1 MKIFTSI
8 WMVIVFAVVLT
19 GVRIDNSDTVKI
31 LRYKTWDHFQQVHPR
46 QEVSDQIVV
55 VNITES
61 DIKKYGQ
68 WPWPRHILGIF
79 HSNLSEAG
87 AILVNYNILFA
98 EQDRMSGT
106 EYLKSM
112 PIINLEL
119 REQLGKVLLDTDA
132 VFSAVMKQ
140 YGNAVLMMSV
150 KNKKDNTIVRTTQ
163 IIQKGDAI
171 PWLYNYAG
179 IVPPHTKVT
188 AGSTAI
194 GVNVT
199 SPEPDAVVRKMP
211 MLIRVGDKI
220 YPSMILENI
229 RLINKSKRIK
239 VISKQH
245 GIDQILVKKDAGIP
259 VNHNAEM
266 YINYA
271 EPTDYTQLTADEVFS
286 NEHKDK
292 LAGKIVVVGLDAA
305 GLSVLKYTPHG
316 LTTDQMITAQS
327 LDTTMTGKYLFR
339 LAQADAYEIVF
350 MAFLLLL
357 LILVLPRTSVLLAV
371 PLLIFI
377 EGGVAYA
384 SFVAYANKGFLI
396 DPSFIMLSVFL
407 VWSHSVYNNFAT
419 QSRLKQQIKR
429 QFGSYLSP
437 DMVAQLQKDPGLLK
451 LGGDSREL
459 SIMFTDVRGFTAIS
473 EHYGRDVQG
482 LTRIMNRYM
491 TAMTREILAN
501 KGTID
506 KYIGD
511 AQMAFWNAP
520 LKDTDHAENSVNT
533 AIKMLESLRQFNE
546 EVIKEGVPAFGMGMG
561 INTAEVVVGNMG
573 SDQRFDYTCLG
584 DGVNLAAR
592 LEGQSK
598 TYGVLI
604 VLGPET
610 ARQVRN
616 SIDVFELDCIA
627 VKGKKIGV
635 NIYTVAKETEHHR
648 HFLESYYEGDWPEA
662 IKRLDTAVT
671 IHPEMKQY
679 YANMRD
685 RLESGKPADW
695 DGIHKATTK

>member
-8 WMVIVFAVVLT
+8 WMVIVFAIVLT
-19 GVRIDNSDTVKI
+19 GIRIDNSDTVKT
-31 LRYKTWDHFQQVHPR
+31 LRYKTWDHFQYVHPR
-46 QEVSDQIVV
+46 QEVSDKIVV

-119 REQLGKVLLDTDA
+119 REQLGKVLLDTDS

-150 KNKKDNTIVRTTQ
+150 KNEKDNIIARTTQ

-179 IVPPHTKVT
+179 IVPPHAKIA

-286 NEHKDK
+286 NKHKDK

-316 LTTDQMITAQS
+316 LTTDQMITAQG

-339 LAQADAYEIVF
+339 LAQADAYEVFF
-350 MAFLLLL
+350 MALLLLL
-357 LILVLPRTSVLLAV
+357 LIIVLPRTSVLLAV
-371 PLLIFI
+371 PLLFFI
-377 EGGVAYA
+377 EIGVLYGATM
-384 SFVAYANKGFLI
+384 AYANKGFLI
-396 DPSFIMLSVFL
+396 DPSWIMLSVFL
-407 VWSHSVYNNFAT
+407 IWSHSVYNNFAT
-419 QSRLKQQIKR
+419 QSRLKQQIKK
-429 QFGSYLSP
+429 QFEHYLDP
-437 DMVAQLQKDPGLLK
+437 RMVKKLQKDPSLLK
-451 LGGDSREL
+451 LGGETRYMTF
-459 SIMFTDVRGFTAIS
+459 MFCDIRGFTPIS
-473 EHYGRDVQG
+473 EQYKDNPAELTKLINRF
-482 LTRIMNRYM
+482 LTRM
-491 TAMTREILAN
+491 TNVIIAN
-501 KGTID
+501 GGTVD
-506 KYIGD
+506 KFMGD
-511 AQMAFWNAP
+511 CIMAFWNAP
-520 LKDTDHAENSVNT
+520 LKTADHQMLAVLTASQMQSELAMLNEQLTAENLPN
-533 AIKMLESLRQFNE
+533 IK
-546 EVIKEGVPAFGMGMG
+546 VGIG
-561 INTAEVVVGNMG
+561 INSGEALVGNMG
-573 SDQRFDYTCLG
+573 SDQRFDYSVIG
-584 DGVNLAAR
+584 DPVNLAAR
-592 LEGQSK
+592 LESASK
-598 TYGVLI
+598 TLGHTLI
-604 VLGPET
+604 VGEATKKVIDDKFPFKF
-610 ARQVRN
+610 VD
-616 SIDVFELDCIA
+616 SIT
-627 VKGKKIGV
+627 VKGKTEPV
-635 NIYTVAKETEHHR
+635 NVYT
-648 HFLESYYEGDWPEA
+648 LE
-662 IKRLDTAVT
+662 R
-671 IHPEMKQY
+671 
-679 YANMRD
+679 
-685 RLESGKPADW
+685 
-695 DGIHKATTK
+695 